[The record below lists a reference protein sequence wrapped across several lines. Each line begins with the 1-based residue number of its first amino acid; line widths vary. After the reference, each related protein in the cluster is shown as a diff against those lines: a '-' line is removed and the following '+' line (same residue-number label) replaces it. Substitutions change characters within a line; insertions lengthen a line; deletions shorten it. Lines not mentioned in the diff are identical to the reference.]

1 MKTSQRKLSFNGSF
15 LYIESI
21 DIQGGASMKK
31 GTMLLMTLAVMM
43 FLYGCSSSGS
53 DSGTAAGNLGSN
65 SSTEFSD
72 ELRIAYPTQPS
83 TLDPHMVTAAATKD
97 AVRPFFET
105 LVTLNSK
112 YQVVPMLAESWEKS
126 EDGLTY
132 TFHLRQGITFHNGK
146 GMTAADAAASMN
158 RWLSLS
164 SAAQGVM
171 GAGTFTAADDYT
183 VTLKLEKPSLD
194 VLLAMASPKQ
204 FAAIMPVEVIENADP
219 ASGIKEFIG
228 TGPYKFVEWKQ
239 DQYISYTKNDDYKPL
254 DTEPDGLGG
263 KKTAEVKD
271 IRLSFVSEDSTRMI
285 GLQSGEY
292 DVAIQLGADN
302 YDSIKDDSSLN
313 TTQVMTTNISM
324 NFNKKQGLFTD
335 LKMRQAVN
343 AALNIDDIFMA
354 NPGIPEFYRID
365 HSYMLKEQSD
375 WYVEPPAGLFNQK
388 DPEKAKALLT
398 EAGYNG
404 EEIRLLATREYGYIY
419 DQAVVI
425 KDQLEKAG
433 MNINLVV
440 YDWPTLKAKL
450 EEPGE
455 WELNLGGYT
464 SVVTPAQIAVFN
476 PKYFGWTSDPA
487 IAEGLGKMNAAAS
500 EAEEQAIW
508 KDVQQTVWDYLPT
521 IKLGDLYTLTATT
534 SKVDGYHDF
543 EGIVPWNTK
552 VYK

>member
-1 MKTSQRKLSFNGSF
+1 
-15 LYIESI
+15 
-21 DIQGGASMKK
+21 MKK
-31 GTMLLMTLAVMM
+31 GTMLLMVLAVMM
-43 FLYGCSSSGS
+43 LLYGCSSSNPGSNSGS
-53 DSGTAAGNLGSN
+53 DSGAAAGNSASN
-65 SSTEFSD
+65 SGGAELSD

-105 LVTLNSK
+105 LVTLNSQ

-132 TFHLRQGITFHNGK
+132 TFHLRQGILFHNGK
-146 GMTAADAAASMN
+146 EFTSADAVASMN

-171 GAGTFTAADDYT
+171 GGGVFAAADDYT

-204 FAAIMPVEVIENADP
+204 FAAIMPAEVIEGADP
-219 ASGIKEFIG
+219 TSGIQEFIG

-239 DQYISYTKNDDYKPL
+239 DQYISYTRYDEYKPL
-254 DTEPDGLGG
+254 DTEADGLGG
-263 KKTAEVKD
+263 QKTAEVKD

-375 WYVEPPAGLFNQK
+375 WYVEPEAGLFNQQ
-388 DPEKAKALLT
+388 DPENAKALLA

-476 PKYFGWTSDPA
+476 PNYFGWTDDPA
-487 IAEGLGKMNAAAS
+487 IAEGLVKMNAATS
-500 EAEEQAIW
+500 EEEEQAIW
-508 KDVQQTVWDYLPT
+508 KEVQQTVWDYLPT

-534 SKVDGYHDF
+534 SKVEGYQDF
-543 EGIVPWNTK
+543 EGIVLWNTK
-552 VYK
+552 VRK